1 MSDHSTEITHRI
13 VVERT
18 AEGTVMARAVTEGF
32 AAGKGPLKIVTGT
45 QETSNL
51 HFELKSGA
59 IVAHAGAT
67 VIFVCG

>member
-1 MSDHSTEITHRI
+1 MSDNSTDVTHRI
-13 VVERT
+13 VVRSTED
-18 AEGTVMARAVTEGF
+18 GQGIVQAVTEGF
-32 AAGKGPLKIVTGT
+32 APGKIPLKIVTGT

-59 IVAHAGAT
+59 IVAHPGAT

>member
-1 MSDHSTEITHRI
+1 MSDNSTEITHRI

-18 AEGTVMARAVTEGF
+18 EEGEVIARAVTEAF
-32 AAGKGPLKIVTGT
+32 APVERPLKIVTGT

-59 IVAHAGAT
+59 IVAHPGAT